1 MISVSLE
8 RFSQVF
14 VERKTKLQSLL
25 EVDFLHRH
33 VRDIADTCEELSP
46 KVGDKVKASESLFT
60 QNTVSIELARP
71 GLGLGHDLVW
81 RLTVN
86 DTHLRMQL
94 ISGDFAKDVL
104 NYAFSRIETEYAS
117 FVGLLDGAHRSTSDF
132 EAKVNG
138 AVLPINDLLASLDS
152 NDSLKLDGKPYEIS
166 FERETPIA
174 SSPQMT
180 TLTWIEETYRSL
192 SPIYRLV
199 AMPWDST
206 VAASAKEEES
216 FGYPEGRLHY
226 SIHRKKERSPGLIKK
241 VKELAKQRDDGR
253 LICTV
258 CDFDFLKFY
267 GERGK
272 DFAEAH
278 HMIPVSEMSED
289 HISKPEDMAIVCAN
303 CHRMLHRSPF
313 VSPAELKENL
323 GLPPTNPPN

>member
-81 RLTVN
+81 RFLTAN

-206 VAASAKEEES
+206 VAASARKRNPLVTRKAGCIILYTGKREK
-216 FGYPEGRLHY
+216 PRIDQEGQGTCQAKGRRPTDLHSLRLRL
-226 SIHRKKERSPGLIKK
+226 SQVLRGARKGFRRSSSHDP
-241 VKELAKQRDDGR
+241 R
-253 LICTV
+253 L
-258 CDFDFLKFY
+258 
-267 GERGK
+267 
-272 DFAEAH
+272 
-278 HMIPVSEMSED
+278 
-289 HISKPEDMAIVCAN
+289 
-303 CHRMLHRSPF
+303 
-313 VSPAELKENL
+313 
-323 GLPPTNPPN
+323 